1 MSVNGITAASEA
13 GYVAYQTGVAKT
25 NEKTT
30 VKKEAQKSEAA
41 AIYEPGAKKEV
52 PGKKV
57 ANPELVSYL
66 KSESAARVEQLR
78 QLVSQ
83 LICGQGKAIGTA
95 DDMWKFLAGG
105 NFTVDPAT
113 KAQAQADIAED
124 GYWGVEATSDRIVDF
139 AVALAGNDP
148 DKLEEMR
155 AAFEKGFKQATETWG
170 GKLPDISQRTYDAVQ
185 KKFDKLTGK
194 TSETSETES

>member
-13 GYVAYQTGVAKT
+13 GYVAYQTGATKT
-25 NEKTT
+25 NDKTT
-30 VKKEAQKSEAA
+30 EPKAAASQEAA
-41 AIYEPGAKKEV
+41 AVYEPSKEV
-52 PGKKV
+52 PGQKV
-57 ANPELVSYL
+57 VNPELVSYL

-95 DDMWKFLAGG
+95 DEMWKFLASGD
-105 NFTVDPAT
+105 FTVDPAT

-170 GKLPDISQRTYDAVQ
+170 GELPDISQRTYDAVQ

-194 TSETSETES
+194 TNETSETEA

>member
-13 GYVAYQTGVAKT
+13 GYVAYQTGAVKA
-25 NEKTT
+25 NEK
-30 VKKEAQKSEAA
+30 VNVQKEVATQEAA
-41 AIYEPGAKKEV
+41 AVYEPGTAKEV

-95 DDMWKFLAGG
+95 DDMWKFLASGD
-105 NFTVDPAT
+105 FTVDPAT

-185 KKFDKLTGK
+185 KKFDKLTDK
-194 TSETSETES
+194 TAASDEAQA

>member
-13 GYVAYQTGVAKT
+13 GYVAYQTGAT
-25 NEKTT
+25 KTT
-30 VKKEAQKSEAA
+30 KETTEQKTTNTEAA
-41 AIYEPGAKKEV
+41 AVYEPSNQKEV

-66 KSESAARVEQLR
+66 KSENAARVEQLR

-95 DDMWKFLAGG
+95 DDMWKFLASGD
-105 NFTVDPAT
+105 FTVDPAT

-194 TSETSETES
+194 TAATGEAQA

>member
-25 NEKTT
+25 NEKATA
-30 VKKEAQKSEAA
+30 KKDAPASEAA

-52 PGKKV
+52 PGQKV

>member
-30 VKKEAQKSEAA
+30 VKKEAPASEAA

-52 PGKKV
+52 PGQKV